1 MMTRLR
7 TRGWPWFA
15 LAALLLF
22 VGAVILSGT
31 PQAVVNS
38 AAGFT
43 FLGACIRQVGLLVRD
58 NPTQA
63 ETISR
68 HDIAAGMA
76 GSMAEE
82 SGRRRRARRKET

>member
-1 MMTRLR
+1 VRTLR

-15 LAALLLF
+15 LAAVLLF
-22 VGAVILSGT
+22 VGAVVLSGT
-31 PQAVVNS
+31 ARSVVNS

-43 FLGACIRQVGLLVRD
+43 FLGACIRQVGLLMRD

-63 ETISR
+63 ETITR
-68 HDIAAGMA
+68 RDIAAGMA

-82 SGRRRRARRKET
+82 SARRRRARRKKK

>member
-1 MMTRLR
+1 VV
-7 TRGWPWFA
+7 A

-22 VGAVILSGT
+22 VGAVILRGT

-43 FLGACIRQVGLLVRD
+43 FIGACIRQVGLLIRD

-63 ETISR
+63 DTISR
-68 HDIAAGMA
+68 RDIAAGMA
-76 GSMAEE
+76 AMMTEE
-82 SGRRRRARRKET
+82 SSRRRKARRKADEDSRS